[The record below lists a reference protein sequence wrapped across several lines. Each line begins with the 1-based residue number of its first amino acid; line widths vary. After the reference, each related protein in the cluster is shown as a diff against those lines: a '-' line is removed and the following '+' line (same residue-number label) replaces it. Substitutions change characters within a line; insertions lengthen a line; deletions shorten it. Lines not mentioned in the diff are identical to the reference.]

1 VQADR
6 GAIVQIH
13 FSAGHAELSRD
24 GMGAKYR
31 DVFPGIDLKVY
42 RNRADFEYDWI
53 VTPGADP
60 GAFASLV
67 YRFIK
72 T

>member
-1 VQADR
+1 
-6 GAIVQIH
+6 
-13 FSAGHAELSRD
+13 
-24 GMGAKYR
+24 MGAKYR